1 MIHLLIMENIFKI
14 CGFKNT
20 LKLKEL
26 KKTDKKPSLKKVI
39 SLKKN
44 YLFFE
49 AESTLSSFFTAFS
62 LSSRC
67 FS

>member
-1 MIHLLIMENIFKI
+1 MENIFKI
-14 CGFKNT
+14 CGFNGYFKT
-20 LKLKEL
+20 RKIKKDGKL
-26 KKTDKKPSLKKVI
+26 PSLKKVI
-39 SLKKN
+39 SLKIN

-49 AESTLSSFFTAFS
+49 AESTLSSLFTSFS

>member
-1 MIHLLIMENIFKI
+1 MENILKI
-14 CGFKNT
+14 CGFNGY
-20 LKLKEL
+20 LKTKRI
-26 KKTDKKPSLKKVI
+26 KKDGEKPSLKKVI
-39 SLKKN
+39 AQKIN

-49 AESTLSSFFTAFS
+49 AESTLSSFFTSFS

>member
-1 MIHLLIMENIFKI
+1 MENIFKI
-14 CGFKNT
+14 RGFNEY
-20 LKLKEL
+20 LKTKRI
-26 KKTDKKPSLKKVI
+26 KKDGLKPSLKKVI
-39 SLKKN
+39 CLKIN

-49 AESTLSSFFTAFS
+49 AESTLSSFFTSFS

>member
-1 MIHLLIMENIFKI
+1 MENIFKI
-14 CGFKNT
+14 CGFNISFKT
-20 LKLKEL
+20 IRI
-26 KKTDKKPSLKKVI
+26 KKDGFKPSLKNVI
-39 SLKKN
+39 SLTIN

-49 AESTLSSFFTAFS
+49 VESTLSSFFTSFS